1 MKRRV
6 LIIFATLLLMSVFA
20 FSLSA
25 CNSNDDSS
33 NTDDN
38 TNTVNTIAADS
49 LVFGYNVDKNAL
61 TNFFIENGEKQ
72 NQNEQEYVISNNLA
86 TIYYYPQTNKFNIF
100 RQITKNSTLEEAAAA
115 YKYEWTCEIEISL
128 YDLLSNA
135 KYIGSYHHIAV
146 NLNTLNVAAEYTANF
161 KFTVDKYN
169 AAQEMSSFST
179 TQYNAQITDA
189 TDWSS
194 ASRMFDS
201 KTEGETIFNQ
211 FQYCI
216 DAVSQIFLDISS
228 VQFSTHYDN
237 TDYTAIDFSKTT
249 FENAVHNFDNETHS
263 IYAQNVPNNV
273 LVQYDG
279 NNQSD
284 IGIHTV
290 TAIFKDAR
298 GSVLFSLS
306 ANIEITDVFNVT
318 VEYIYGNIVS
328 VNGERGFVVGTQTF
342 KAKYN
347 SNILDY
353 CDFPDGFV
361 WKDTSDNWQE
371 FLRDDYTWK
380 GYGDQTFAVS
390 VVPQYEGY
398 VQVTSDTNKGVNNA
412 IIPYAALCST
422 YEDNTKSAQL
432 FGSGDLVAFK
442 PSDIKTIKI
451 FNTDYLSSFD
461 GTYYTSLET
470 IDLSDCIHLKSIY
483 PDEYGAYGF
492 FDNCK
497 NLKTINAPNLPN
509 LKVIGNNF
517 LANTNIINFN
527 FDMSAVEEIGRNFLY
542 NSLYGDEN
550 RIINIDLKS
559 ISSINMNGFLGSK
572 DYTAIPT
579 INLFIYD
586 FKITYAGW
594 FDKKA
599 SCNIYVSSQVDYY
612 KTLFAEYLNI
622 SIYEVSA

>member
-20 FSLSA
+20 FCLSA

-115 YKYEWTCEIEISL
+115 YKYEWTCGIEIRL

-189 TDWSS
+189 TDWSF

-249 FENAVHNFDNETHS
+249 FENTVHNFDNETHS

-361 WKDTSDNWQE
+361 WKDRCDNWEE
-371 FLRDDYTWK
+371 FLRDDYRWK
-380 GYGDQTFAVS
+380 G
-390 VVPQYEGY
+390 
-398 VQVTSDTNKGVNNA
+398 
-412 IIPYAALCST
+412 
-422 YEDNTKSAQL
+422 
-432 FGSGDLVAFK
+432 
-442 PSDIKTIKI
+442 
-451 FNTDYLSSFD
+451 
-461 GTYYTSLET
+461 
-470 IDLSDCIHLKSIY
+470 
-483 PDEYGAYGF
+483 
-492 FDNCK
+492 
-497 NLKTINAPNLPN
+497 
-509 LKVIGNNF
+509 
-517 LANTNIINFN
+517 
-527 FDMSAVEEIGRNFLY
+527 
-542 NSLYGDEN
+542 
-550 RIINIDLKS
+550 
-559 ISSINMNGFLGSK
+559 
-572 DYTAIPT
+572 
-579 INLFIYD
+579 
-586 FKITYAGW
+586 
-594 FDKKA
+594 
-599 SCNIYVSSQVDYY
+599 
-612 KTLFAEYLNI
+612 
-622 SIYEVSA
+622 

>member
-1 MKRRV
+1 MKHRV
-6 LIIFATLLLMSVFA
+6 VIILVTLLLTSVCI

-25 CNSNDDSS
+25 CNLNDDSS
-33 NTDDN
+33 NTGGN
-38 TNTVNTIAADS
+38 TSTVNTIAANS

-61 TNFFIENGEKQ
+61 TNFFIENGEKW
-72 NQNEQEYVISNNLA
+72 NQNEEAYVISNNLA
-86 TIYYYPQTNKFNIF
+86 TIYYYPQTNKFNIY
-100 RQITKNSTLEEAAAA
+100 RQITKNSTFEEIAAADT
-115 YKYEWTCEIEISL
+115 YEWMCGIEIHL

-135 KYIGSYHHIAV
+135 KYIGSYHHISV

-161 KFTVDKYN
+161 KFSVNKYN
-169 AAQEMSSFST
+169 STHEMSSFSI

-189 TDWSS
+189 MNWSS

-201 KTEGETIFNQ
+201 KKEGETIFNQ

-216 DAVSQIFLDISS
+216 DAVSQIFLDVSS

-237 TDYTAIDFSKTT
+237 TDYTAIDFSKTV
-249 FENAVHNFDNETHS
+249 FENATHKFDNETHS
-263 IYAQNVPNNV
+263 IYVQNVPNNV

-279 NNQSD
+279 NNQSNV
-284 IGIHTV
+284 GTHTV
-290 TAIFKDAR
+290 TAIFKDPK
-298 GSVLFSLS
+298 GNVLFSLN
-306 ANIEITDVFNVT
+306 ANIEIADIFNVT

-342 KAKYN
+342 QAKYN

-361 WKDTSDNWQE
+361 WKDTSDNWQG

-398 VQVTSDTNKGVNNA
+398 VQITSDTNKGINNA
-412 IIPYAALCST
+412 IIPYSALCSA
-422 YEDNTKSAQL
+422 YDDNTISAQL
-432 FGSGDLVAFK
+432 FGSENFVAFK

-461 GTYYTSLET
+461 GTYYTNLET

-492 FDNCK
+492 FNNCER
-497 NLKTINAPNLPN
+497 LKTINAPYLPN

-527 FDMSAVEEIGRNFLY
+527 FDMSAVEEIGRYFLY

-559 ISSINMNGFLGSK
+559 ISSINMNGFCGSK
-572 DYTAIPT
+572 DYTATPT

-586 FKITYAGW
+586 FKITYSGW
-594 FDKKA
+594 FDNKA
-599 SCNIYVSSQVDYY
+599 SCNIYVSNQVGYY
-612 KTLFAEYLNI
+612 KTLFAEHPNI
-622 SIYEVSA
+622 NIYEIRD

>member
-49 LVFGYNVDKNAL
+49 LVFGYNVDKNSL
-61 TNFFIENGEKQ
+61 TNFFIEKGEKQ

-115 YKYEWTCEIEISL
+115 YKYEWTCGIEISL

-189 TDWSS
+189 TDWSF

-249 FENAVHNFDNETHS
+249 FENTVHNFDNETYS

-412 IIPYAALCST
+412 IIPYATLCST

-594 FDKKA
+594 IDKKA